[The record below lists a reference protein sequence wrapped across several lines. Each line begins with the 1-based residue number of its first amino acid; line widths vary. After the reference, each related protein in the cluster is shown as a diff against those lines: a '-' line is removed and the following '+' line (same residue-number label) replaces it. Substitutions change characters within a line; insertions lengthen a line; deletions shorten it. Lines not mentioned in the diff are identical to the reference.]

1 METKNL
7 FFKTITLLGN
17 IVLYLL
23 VLIFA
28 YLTNNKFINLIII
41 LILALTLAVIIRI
54 IYFKTRPNK
63 AKTDTWW
70 LRIYNSSFPSVHAI
84 RVVVL
89 AYFLTISYPHFIIII
104 LSWTLALLVCY
115 SRTYLKKHDWIDI
128 SAGVL
133 IGFLLSF
140 LFL

>member
-1 METKNL
+1 MNIKNI
-7 FFKTITLLGN
+7 FFQTITLFGN
-17 IVLYLL
+17 IGFYLL
-23 VLIFA
+23 VLIFT
-28 YLTNNKFINLIII
+28 YIKTNKFMNLLII
-41 LILALTLAVIIRI
+41 LIIALTLSVIIRI
-54 IYFKTRPNK
+54 IYFKQRPNK

-89 AYFLTISYPHFIIII
+89 AYFFTISYPHFIIII
-104 LSWTLALLVCY
+104 FSWTLAIIVCY
-115 SRTYLKKHDWIDI
+115 SRTYLKKHDWIDV

-140 LFL
+140 LFF